1 MRAVRLTHA
10 CGLNERVIG
19 DAGTPLAL
27 DDDEARDLVEVHHLA
42 VYDPVL
48 QARLDAVHSDPVARE
63 IPVVHRAD
71 APSPDAVLDLADTA
85 AAAQEPVTS
94 DTETA
99 LKQPWTTASKATWI
113 DWAVHLGA
121 DPAEAAGLT
130 KNELMSRYGE
140 RM

>member
-1 MRAVRLTHA
+1 MKAVRLTHA

-42 VYDPVL
+42 VYDAVL
-48 QARLDAVHSDPVARE
+48 QARLDAAHSDPVARE
-63 IPVVHRAD
+63 IPVVHHAD
-71 APSPDAVLDLADTA
+71 APP
-85 AAAQEPVTS
+85 S
-94 DTETA
+94 DTETD

-121 DPAEAAGLT
+121 DPAEAASLT